1 MRLHDA
7 KSEGLR
13 MRELMARSRDTVLWQ
28 CEVMDWV
35 CAQPLDWRRSTS
47 SPASRGEYVT
57 MLRRVTLALTLL
69 FGVSACAPAP
79 MSATVD
85 SELTTSAVVPIESA
99 PADIA
104 STETS
109 IPEETATQQES
120 ESGTAGSPGMTA
132 TPSEPA
138 PTPTEPVTTS
148 TPSETALPEALIEP
162 GDTGDTVRE
171 LQHRLLQ
178 LDWFEGKI
186 TDSFGEQTQL
196 AVEGFQ
202 TKRGLPALGFVD
214 ETTWARL
221 LEMSRSPSRD
231 EMYNILTPGPALL
244 GPDSAGDD
252 VKDLQARLKQIA
264 WFDASITGNYGPVTV
279 AAVEG
284 FQAKR
289 EIPVTG
295 EVDQLTMDRLK
306 AMTRK
311 PTTDELNNVVKKPK
325 SSAMTLDDRCLSGR
339 VVCISKSQR
348 RLAWVVDGEIRL
360 SMDVRF
366 GSELTPTR
374 NGAFAVNWKSK
385 NHVSSLYDTA
395 MPYALFFSGGQAVH
409 FSADFKA
416 RGYNGSSHG
425 CVNVRDKDAVSS
437 LFDATRTGD
446 KVIVYQG

>member
-1 MRLHDA
+1 MKML
-7 KSEGLR
+7 LR
-13 MRELMARSRDTVLWQ
+13 QA
-28 CEVMDWV
+28 
-35 CAQPLDWRRSTS
+35 
-47 SPASRGEYVT
+47 
-57 MLRRVTLALTLL
+57 TLAMTLL
-69 FGVSACAPAP
+69 LAVTACAPEPVTTPVVSEPTTVA
-79 MSATVD
+79 SATVD
-85 SELTTSAVVPIESA
+85 V
-99 PADIA
+99 
-104 STETS
+104 ETPS
-109 IPEETATQQES
+109 LDTLPPEEPETAPE
-120 ESGTAGSPGMTA
+120 
-132 TPSEPA
+132 PSV
-138 PTPTEPVTTS
+138 TEPVTTS
-148 TPSETALPEALIEP
+148 TPSETLLPAALVKP
-162 GDTGDTVRE
+162 GDSGDKVRE

-178 LDWFEGKI
+178 LDWFEGQI
-186 TDSFGEQTQL
+186 TDSFDDQTQL

-202 TKRGLPALGFVD
+202 TRRGLPALGFVD
-214 ETTWARL
+214 EDTWVRL
-221 LEMSRSPSRD
+221 LEMSRTPTRD

-244 GPDSAGDD
+244 ASGAQGDG
-252 VKDLQARLKQIA
+252 VKDLQARLKQVA
-264 WFDASITGNYGPVTV
+264 WFDESITGTYGSVTV

-295 EVDQLTMDRLK
+295 EVDQRTMDRLTS
-306 AMTRK
+306 MTRK
-311 PTTDELNNVVKKPK
+311 PTTDELNNVASKPK
-325 SSAMTLDDRCLSGR
+325 PNAVTVDDRCLTGR

-348 RLAWVVDGEIRL
+348 KLAWVVDGEVRL
-360 SMDVRF
+360 TMDVRF

-437 LFDATRTGD
+437 LFDATQVGD

>member
-1 MRLHDA
+1 MIFR
-7 KSEGLR
+7 R
-13 MRELMARSRDTVLWQ
+13 MVFAAALL
-28 CEVMDWV
+28 
-35 CAQPLDWRRSTS
+35 L
-47 SPASRGEYVT
+47 GVT
-57 MLRRVTLALTLL
+57 
-69 FGVSACAPAP
+69 ACAPGP
-79 MSATVD
+79 VVTPVD
-85 SELTTSAVVPIESA
+85 SE
-99 PADIA
+99 PATIA
-104 STETS
+104 SSTVDVA
-109 IPEETATQQES
+109 PVES
-120 ESGTAGSPGMTA
+120 
-132 TPSEPA
+132 PSSKTVFAEA
-138 PTPTEPVTTS
+138 SETPTEPTPSPTEPLTTS
-148 TPSETALPEALIEP
+148 TPSETLLPAALIAP
-162 GDTGDTVRE
+162 GDTGDKVRE

-178 LDWFEGKI
+178 LDWFEGQI
-186 TDSFGEQTQL
+186 TDDFGAQTQL

-214 ETTWARL
+214 EATWARL
-221 LEMSRSPSRD
+221 LEMSKAPTRD

-244 GPDSAGDD
+244 VSGSTGDS
-252 VKDLQARLKQIA
+252 VKDLQARLQQIA
-264 WFDASITGNYGPVTV
+264 WFDASVTGTYGPVTV

-295 EVDQLTMDRLK
+295 EVDRRTMDRLA

-311 PTTDELNNVVKKPK
+311 PTTDELNNVAPKPNT
-325 SSAMTLDDRCLSGR
+325 AGMALDDRCLTGR

-348 RLAWVVDGEIRL
+348 KLAWVVDGEIRL
-360 SMDVRF
+360 TMDVRF

-425 CVNVRDKDAVSS
+425 CVNVRNEDAVSA
-437 LFDATRTGD
+437 LFDATKVGD
-446 KVIVYQG
+446 KVIVYRG

>member
-1 MRLHDA
+1 MQ
-7 KSEGLR
+7 KIY
-13 MRELMARSRDTVLWQ
+13 Q
-28 CEVMDWV
+28 
-35 CAQPLDWRRSTS
+35 
-47 SPASRGEYVT
+47 
-57 MLRRVTLALTLL
+57 RVALAMTLL
-69 FGVSACAPAP
+69 LGVTACAPAP
-79 MSATVD
+79 IMTTVD
-85 SELTTSAVVPIESA
+85 NEPTTSASA
-99 PADIA
+99 TADVA
-104 STETS
+104 PVETPPS
-109 IPEETATQQES
+109 EIPLPEETETPVE
-120 ESGTAGSPGMTA
+120 P
-132 TPSEPA
+132 TPSL
-138 PTPTEPVTTS
+138 TEPLTTS
-148 TPSETALPEALIEP
+148 TPSETLLPAALIKP
-162 GDTGDTVRE
+162 GDTGDKVRE

-178 LDWFEGKI
+178 LDWFEGQM
-186 TDSFGEQTQL
+186 TDSFGDQTQL

-214 ETTWARL
+214 DVTWARL
-221 LEMSRSPSRD
+221 LEMSKAPTHD

-244 GPDSAGDD
+244 DSGSKGDG

-264 WFDASITGNYGPVTV
+264 WFDDSVTGNYGPVTV

-295 EVDQLTMDRLK
+295 AVDQRTMDRLT

-311 PTTDELNNVVKKPK
+311 PTTDELNNVASKPK
-325 SSAMTLDDRCLSGR
+325 SSAMALDDRCLTGR

-348 RLAWVVDGEIRL
+348 KLAWVVDGEIRL
-360 SMDVRF
+360 TMDVRF

-409 FSADFKA
+409 FSSDFKA

-425 CVNVRDKDAVSS
+425 CVNVRNRDAVSS
-437 LFDATRTGD
+437 LFDATRVGD
-446 KVIVYQG
+446 KVVVYQG

>member
-1 MRLHDA
+1 MKML
-7 KSEGLR
+7 
-13 MRELMARSRDTVLWQ
+13 
-28 CEVMDWV
+28 
-35 CAQPLDWRRSTS
+35 
-47 SPASRGEYVT
+47 
-57 MLRRVTLALTLL
+57 LRRAALAMTLL
-69 FGVSACAPAP
+69 LGVTACAPGPVTAP
-79 MSATVD
+79 LDSEPTIVASATVD
-85 SELTTSAVVPIESA
+85 VENISPDTLP
-99 PADIA
+99 
-104 STETS
+104 
-109 IPEETATQQES
+109 PEETETPPE
-120 ESGTAGSPGMTA
+120 P
-132 TPSEPA
+132 TPSV
-138 PTPTEPVTTS
+138 TEPVTTS
-148 TPSETALPEALIEP
+148 TPSETLLPAALVKP
-162 GDTGDTVRE
+162 GDSGDKVRE

-178 LDWFEGKI
+178 LDWFEGQI
-186 TDSFGEQTQL
+186 TDSFGDKTQL

-214 ETTWARL
+214 EATWARL
-221 LEMSRSPSRD
+221 LEMSRTPTRD

-244 GPDSAGDD
+244 ASGAKGDG

-264 WFDASITGNYGPVTV
+264 WFDESITGNYGSVTV

-284 FQAKR
+284 FQDKR

-295 EVDQLTMDRLK
+295 EVDQRTMDRLTS
-306 AMTRK
+306 MTRK
-311 PTTDELNNVVKKPK
+311 PSTDELNNVAPK
-325 SSAMTLDDRCLSGR
+325 LKSNAVTLDDRCLTGR

-348 RLAWVVDGEIRL
+348 KLAWVVDGEIRL
-360 SMDVRF
+360 TMDVRF

-425 CVNVRDKDAVSS
+425 CVNVRNKDAVSS
-437 LFDATRTGD
+437 LFDATQVGD